1 MENCGDEDIRTRGT
15 CGDCC
20 TKSWDDEPKMIDRSA
35 SPPNLSGDIL
45 CVTYSPCCNV
55 IPAILSFSGGRESKK
70 KKLAGFRR
78 HFHLHEEAAIEPT
91 RGHIRQIY
99 YWRGQSMDC
108 GWSVDDNTFVVTV
121 QLQLSQWSAKCILL
135 YMYWTSPI
143 DIRLR
148 FSHVQLH
155 SHLHSPDLK
164 QTWKNISHD
173 ANQELFVVLYTATRC
188 HTFHWPEKDSFS
200 HQHGISKM
208 SPKWRLF
215 PIGDVGY
222 VISKW
227 HPVACTLL
235 NVHTCYK

>member
-1 MENCGDEDIRTRGT
+1 MCFSKDSAVGLWAATSNHKWQVHSHRVSSECQFNLDSCCSKCLKCLNCTYWSGYGLLLLSNESAPNNGVMENCGDEDIRTRGT

-135 YMYWTSPI
+135 YMY
-143 DIRLR
+143 
-148 FSHVQLH
+148 
-155 SHLHSPDLK
+155 
-164 QTWKNISHD
+164 
-173 ANQELFVVLYTATRC
+173 
-188 HTFHWPEKDSFS
+188 
-200 HQHGISKM
+200 
-208 SPKWRLF
+208 
-215 PIGDVGY
+215 
-222 VISKW
+222 
-227 HPVACTLL
+227 
-235 NVHTCYK
+235 